1 MKQGSCWGRL
11 FGAGSSPGSRV
22 DAGRAGAN
30 AWRVWY
36 DFLVRRQGWISI
48 KVKVISFY
56 TKKIETTV
64 EIPIGELKTAED
76 GLYEW
81 DEISAVA
88 TLHAQ
93 NEVYRADPDLRLQDV
108 DEVEIVSAP
117 IDFELW
123 L

>member
-1 MKQGSCWGRL
+1 M
-11 FGAGSSPGSRV
+11 
-22 DAGRAGAN
+22 DT
-30 AWRVWY
+30 
-36 DFLVRRQGWISI
+36 I
-48 KVKVISFY
+48 KVNVISFY

-93 NEVYRADPDLRLQDV
+93 NEVHRADPDLRLQDV